1 MNILHDENS
10 GCKGKILSLIVLY
23 AMFQKLFYLCYLAI
37 IQQNYPFSTRFFSFL
52 YPFFRRTAHFAGY
65 FLRHRQVNVSYV

>member
-10 GCKGKILSLIVLY
+10 GCKGNILSLIVLY

-52 YPFFRRTAHFAGY
+52 CPY
-65 FLRHRQVNVSYV
+65 F

>member
-10 GCKGKILSLIVLY
+10 GCKGNILSLIVLY

-52 YPFFRRTAHFAGY
+52 YPFLGVQ
-65 FLRHRQVNVSYV
+65 LILQGIICVIDK